1 MELQAALQARAG
13 ELQAARAECG
23 RLREA
28 LGAAVEAAA
37 TRTANEV
44 DRATEALLAQNG
56 EARRFAEAEAAATLE
71 ATHEHGAAA
80 VAAAEVRVAAAD
92 EAFAR
97 LVARAEAA
105 EAAAAAANQA
115 VARAEAVA
123 AATTAMAATS
133 SLAAAPDVPAV
144 TAEWTPS
151 IWTGG
156 AHAVVDY
163 GSPPRRGSTR

>member
-1 MELQAALQARAG
+1 M
-13 ELQAARAECG
+13 
-23 RLREA
+23 
-28 LGAAVEAAA
+28 
-37 TRTANEV
+37 
-44 DRATEALLAQNG
+44 
-56 EARRFAEAEAAATLE
+56 
-71 ATHEHGAAA
+71 
-80 VAAAEVRVAAAD
+80 AAAEVRVAAAD

-123 AATTAMAATS
+123 AATAAMAATS
-133 SLAAAPDVPAV
+133 SLAALPDAPAV

-156 AHAVVDY
+156 PHAVVDY
-163 GSPPRRGSTR
+163 GSPPRRVSTR